1 MATHILIVEDEPEI
15 RELLNFSLTRAGFR
29 VTEAESGESAL
40 QQLFN
45 QLPDLVIVDWMLPGM
60 SGVDLTGPKEPMA
73 THILIVEDEPEIRE
87 LLNFSLTRAGFRVT
101 EAESGESA
109 LQQLFNQLPDLV
121 IVDWMLPGMSGV
133 DLAKRIRKDEVTSS
147 LPLMMLTARNDEAD
161 VLKSFDTGIDDYMS
175 KPFSPKE
182 LIARIKA
189 LMRRSGVPEDEL
201 IEASGIQI
209 DLSSHRLI
217 IQGQNVNIGPTEYRL
232 LELLMRHPDRVFE
245 RDQLLDRIWGRS
257 TYIEIRTVD
266 VHILRLRKVLKPF
279 GLDGTIQTVRS
290 VGYRFT
296 PIS

>member
-15 RELLNFSLTRAGFR
+15 RELLNFSLARAGFR
-29 VTEAESGESAL
+29 VTEAESAESAL
-40 QQLFN
+40 Q
-45 QLPDLVIVDWMLPGM
+45 
-60 SGVDLTGPKEPMA
+60 K
-73 THILIVEDEPEIRE
+73 
-87 LLNFSLTRAGFRVT
+87 
-101 EAESGESA
+101 
-109 LQQLFNQLPDLV
+109 LFNQLPDLV

-133 DLAKRIRKDEVTSS
+133 DLAKRIRKDELTNS
-147 LPLMMLTARNDEAD
+147 LPLLMLTARSEESD
-161 VLKSFDTGIDDYMS
+161 VLKSFDSGIDDYMS

-189 LMRRSGVPEDEL
+189 LMRRSGLPEDEL
-201 IEASGIQI
+201 IEACGIQI
-209 DLSSHRLI
+209 DLGSHRLV
-217 IQGQNVNIGPTEYRL
+217 IQGTNVNIGPTEYRL
-232 LELLMRHPDRVFE
+232 LELLMRNPDRVFE

-257 TYIEIRTVD
+257 SYIEIRTVD

>member
-1 MATHILIVEDEPEI
+1 
-15 RELLNFSLTRAGFR
+15 
-29 VTEAESGESAL
+29 
-40 QQLFN
+40 
-45 QLPDLVIVDWMLPGM
+45 
-60 SGVDLTGPKEPMA
+60 
-73 THILIVEDEPEIRE
+73 
-87 LLNFSLTRAGFRVT
+87 
-101 EAESGESA
+101 
-109 LQQLFNQLPDLV
+109 
-121 IVDWMLPGMSGV
+121 MSGV
-133 DLAKRIRKDEVTSS
+133 DLAKHIRKEEVTSS
-147 LPLMMLTARNDEAD
+147 LPVMMLTARNDESD

-201 IEASGIQI
+201 IEATGIQI

-232 LELLMRHPDRVFE
+232 LELLMRHPDSVFE

>member
-15 RELLNFSLTRAGFR
+15 RELLNFSLARAGFR
-29 VTEAESGESAL
+29 VTEAESAESAL
-40 QQLFN
+40 Q
-45 QLPDLVIVDWMLPGM
+45 
-60 SGVDLTGPKEPMA
+60 K
-73 THILIVEDEPEIRE
+73 
-87 LLNFSLTRAGFRVT
+87 
-101 EAESGESA
+101 
-109 LQQLFNQLPDLV
+109 LFNQLPDLV

-133 DLAKRIRKDEVTSS
+133 DLAKRIRKDELTNS
-147 LPLMMLTARNDEAD
+147 LPLLMLTARSEESD
-161 VLKSFDTGIDDYMS
+161 VLKSFDSGIDDYMS

-182 LIARIKA
+182 LVARIKA

-201 IEASGIQI
+201 IEACGIQI
-209 DLSSHRLI
+209 DLGSHRLT
-217 IQGQNVNIGPTEYRL
+217 IQGTNVNIGPTEYRL
-232 LELLMRHPDRVFE
+232 LELLMRNPDRVFE

-257 TYIEIRTVD
+257 SYIEIRTVD

>member
-15 RELLNFSLTRAGFR
+15 RELLNFSLTRTGFR
-29 VTEAESGESAL
+29 VTEAESGECAL
-40 QQLFN
+40 QQLLN
-45 QLPDLVIVDWMLPGM
+45 Q
-60 SGVDLTGPKEPMA
+60 
-73 THILIVEDEPEIRE
+73 R
-87 LLNFSLTRAGFRVT
+87 
-101 EAESGESA
+101 
-109 LQQLFNQLPDLV
+109 PDLV

-189 LMRRSGVPEDEL
+189 LMRRSGLPEDEL

-245 RDQLLDRIWGRS
+245 RDQLLDRIWGRI